1 MAGWLDRGDQGPQ
14 AHRPVRAH
22 RPGHRGRPRDP
33 DAALVSAAVGESE
46 FDADTWLAGDGPAF
60 TAQVTDRWSGMA
72 GINGGYMLALCT
84 RALGQVLPFPDPVVV
99 SGFFLRPGSPGPAE
113 VITEV
118 VRAGK
123 TTAFGQAGLCRD
135 GKEVV
140 RATAAFADLCTAAS
154 RAAQSAS
161 AFIGVTPF

>member
-1 MAGWLDRGDQGPQ
+1 M
-14 AHRPVRAH
+14 
-22 RPGHRGRPRDP
+22 
-33 DAALVSAAVGESE
+33 GESE

-123 TTAFGQAGLCRD
+123 TTAFGQAGLWRD

-140 RATAAFADLCTAAS
+140 RATAAFTDLSKTAE
-154 RAAQSAS
+154 RAGPSFTDTDFCASAS
-161 AFIGVTPF
+161 ARSSAEGPAARRRALLASRSNPIQTRW